1 MLSQAIAIESSTV
14 ICVHGILAKV
24 VYEIVAMKD
33 GSQRPLITITI
44 ASGPPK
50 ACLPIQFWNPS
61 PGTTEIFEQ
70 LLHQAVNVT
79 KLRVVADLERGNR
92 YESMGSHT
100 RVSCA
105 KDITLETWWFDPKKD
120 PEQPN

>member
-1 MLSQAIAIESSTV
+1 M
-14 ICVHGILAKV
+14 HGILAKV
-24 VYEIVAMKD
+24 VYEVVTMKD
-33 GSQRPLITITI
+33 ASQRPLITITI

-100 RVSCA
+100 RVTSV
-105 KDITLETWWFDPKKD
+105 KDTTLESWWFDPKKD
-120 PEQPN
+120 PDQPN